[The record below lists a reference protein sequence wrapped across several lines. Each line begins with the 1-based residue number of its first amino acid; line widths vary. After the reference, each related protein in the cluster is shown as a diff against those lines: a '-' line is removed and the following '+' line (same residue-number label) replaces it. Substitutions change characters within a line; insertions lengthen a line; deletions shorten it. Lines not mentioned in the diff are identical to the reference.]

1 MKGARKYEPAIW
13 ERGGGGAG
21 VAFALSQ
28 FRGLD
33 YLGTWNSRY
42 YESVFLS
49 EEVKTMLYLNGV
61 KSFDVTEVRTSGL
74 FNLVLCRQAGHGF
87 LSASIHLLIKR

>member
-1 MKGARKYEPAIW
+1 MGK
-13 ERGGGGAG
+13 RGGGGGGG

-42 YESVFLS
+42 SESVFLS
-49 EEVKTMLYLNGV
+49 EEVK
-61 KSFDVTEVRTSGL
+61 KKW
-74 FNLVLCRQAGHGF
+74 RQVF
-87 LSASIHLLIKR
+87 

>member
-1 MKGARKYEPAIW
+1 MKGAQKYEPAIW
-13 ERGGGGAG
+13 EKAA

-42 YESVFLS
+42 SESVFLS
-49 EEVKTMLYLNGV
+49 KQVKTMLYLNGV

>member
-1 MKGARKYEPAIW
+1 MKGAQKYEPAIW
-13 ERGGGGAG
+13 EKAA

-42 YESVFLS
+42 SESVFLS

-87 LSASIHLLIKR
+87 LSASIRSLIKR

>member
-1 MKGARKYEPAIW
+1 MKGAQKYEPAIW
-13 ERGGGGAG
+13 EKAA

-42 YESVFLS
+42 SESVFLS
-49 EEVKTMLYLNGV
+49 KQVKTMLYLNGV

-87 LSASIHLLIKR
+87 LSPSIHLLIKR

>member
-1 MKGARKYEPAIW
+1 MKGAQKYEPAIW
-13 ERGGGGAG
+13 EKAA

-42 YESVFLS
+42 SESVFLS
-49 EEVKTMLYLNGV
+49 KEVKTMLYLNGV

>member
-1 MKGARKYEPAIW
+1 MGK
-13 ERGGGGAG
+13 RGGGGGG

-42 YESVFLS
+42 SESVFLS
-49 EEVKTMLYLNGV
+49 EEVK
-61 KSFDVTEVRTSGL
+61 KKW
-74 FNLVLCRQAGHGF
+74 RQVF
-87 LSASIHLLIKR
+87 

>member
-1 MKGARKYEPAIW
+1 MGK
-13 ERGGGGAG
+13 RGGGRG

-28 FRGLD
+28 FRGLE

-42 YESVFLS
+42 SESVFLS

>member
-1 MKGARKYEPAIW
+1 MKGAQKYEPAIW
-13 ERGGGGAG
+13 ERGVGGG

-42 YESVFLS
+42 SESVFLS

-87 LSASIHLLIKR
+87 LSSSIRLLIKR

>member
-1 MKGARKYEPAIW
+1 MKVVQKYEPAIW
-13 ERGGGGAG
+13 ERGVG
-21 VAFALSQ
+21 AFALSQ

-42 YESVFLS
+42 SESVFLS

-87 LSASIHLLIKR
+87 LSASIRLLIKR

>member
-1 MKGARKYEPAIW
+1 MKGAQKYEPAIW
-13 ERGGGGAG
+13 ERGVEGGGG

-42 YESVFLS
+42 SESVFLS
-49 EEVKTMLYLNGV
+49 EEVKKKNGV

-87 LSASIHLLIKR
+87 LSASIRLLIKR

>member
-1 MKGARKYEPAIW
+1 MKGAQKYEPAIW
-13 ERGGGGAG
+13 ERGVGGGGLRA
-21 VAFALSQ
+21 
-28 FRGLD
+28 LD

-87 LSASIHLLIKR
+87 LSASIRLLIKR

>member
-1 MKGARKYEPAIW
+1 MKGAQKYEPAIW
-13 ERGGGGAG
+13 ERGVEGGGG

-42 YESVFLS
+42 SESVFLS

-61 KSFDVTEVRTSGL
+61 KSFDVTESPNFWTIQS
-74 FNLVLCRQAGHGF
+74 CS
-87 LSASIHLLIKR
+87 LSSSWPRFSERKYPFID

>member
-1 MKGARKYEPAIW
+1 MKGAQKYEPAIW
-13 ERGGGGAG
+13 EKAA

-33 YLGTWNSRY
+33 YLGAWNSRY
-42 YESVFLS
+42 SESVFLR
-49 EEVKTMLYLNGV
+49 EEVKTMLYLTGV